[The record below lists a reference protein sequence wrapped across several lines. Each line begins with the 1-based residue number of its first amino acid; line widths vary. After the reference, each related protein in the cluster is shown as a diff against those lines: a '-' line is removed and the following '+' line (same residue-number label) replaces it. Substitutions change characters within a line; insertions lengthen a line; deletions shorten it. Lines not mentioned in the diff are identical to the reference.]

1 MDIEK
6 QHMAFFEKY
15 SEGISVNPIVLYLA
29 MTSLILQLKPRD
41 KLGRYVMHMYVLK
54 MMTEESVQDIID
66 AFAELKEANLID
78 GTSEINQIGAIV
90 SFPKLYE

>member
-1 MDIEK
+1 MDVEK

-15 SEGISVNPIVLYLA
+15 SEGISVNPTVLYLV
-29 MTSLILQLKPRD
+29 MTSLIPQLNPRD

-54 MMTEESVQDIID
+54 RMTKESAQDIID
-66 AFAELKEANLID
+66 AFAELKEAKLID
-78 GTSEINQIGAIV
+78 GTSEISPTGAIV